1 MVSLSSLSATSL
13 KQAFNANIAF
23 SLIKSYRK
31 IIIKDRK
38 NIAGT
43 KNFNSII
50 IKENVNLYLPLDHEQ
65 QKICYQKIVE
75 TAYKKVSEYE

>member
-23 SLIKSYRK
+23 SLIKSYRNNNK
-31 IIIKDRK
+31 KQK
-38 NIAGT
+38 NIKGT